1 MVVDSSVPIES
12 QTIEAGQVPVVM
24 MELLTGSKFEGGRS
38 AGIFTADD
46 LINILQYVRDAMQLP
61 QSLEQ
66 FTKDIGSNSTDIPG
80 LEPQDIIDLYQKIT
94 NHAQRWTSVQNLVK
108 EQASA
113 LKFGSLRIVDTGDD
127 VIKCIDQMKISEQMR
142 NIKDSTVT
150 IPISEEDTESQQE
163 LSEIIQ
169 DLREICLKEQER
181 THKVLTAV
189 RDYKT
194 EISGGTLSNKTT
206 VTGLEPAIADKK
218 NRAKKA
224 DLGAEIIKLQEDID
238 SLEKEINQ
246 LGKDYDKY
254 VGLVFT
260 ALPAVFV
267 SGGLL
272 VAAFA
277 ITGGIFG
284 DQAEKVRK
292 SRNSKLQEQKEKSE
306 ALKKKK
312 LVQGILN
319 NFATQFTNIGMR
331 LIDAQ
336 KALEHLDFVWNDIIV
351 KIEHSA
357 DEWNK
362 VRDSDS
368 LRTFLRKFKKI
379 VEPWKIVGDMSAKLS
394 NVFDQAIDEFK
405 NTYPPIEESKKTY
418 GS

>member
-127 VIKCIDQMKISEQMR
+127 VIKCINQMNISEQMR

-169 DLREICLKEQER
+169 DLREISDRGTRRLKF
-181 THKVLTAV
+181 
-189 RDYKT
+189 
-194 EISGGTLSNKTT
+194 I
-206 VTGLEPAIADKK
+206 
-218 NRAKKA
+218 
-224 DLGAEIIKLQEDID
+224 
-238 SLEKEINQ
+238 
-246 LGKDYDKY
+246 
-254 VGLVFT
+254 
-260 ALPAVFV
+260 
-267 SGGLL
+267 
-272 VAAFA
+272 
-277 ITGGIFG
+277 
-284 DQAEKVRK
+284 
-292 SRNSKLQEQKEKSE
+292 
-306 ALKKKK
+306 
-312 LVQGILN
+312 
-319 NFATQFTNIGMR
+319 
-331 LIDAQ
+331 
-336 KALEHLDFVWNDIIV
+336 
-351 KIEHSA
+351 
-357 DEWNK
+357 
-362 VRDSDS
+362 
-368 LRTFLRKFKKI
+368 
-379 VEPWKIVGDMSAKLS
+379 
-394 NVFDQAIDEFK
+394 
-405 NTYPPIEESKKTY
+405 
-418 GS
+418 